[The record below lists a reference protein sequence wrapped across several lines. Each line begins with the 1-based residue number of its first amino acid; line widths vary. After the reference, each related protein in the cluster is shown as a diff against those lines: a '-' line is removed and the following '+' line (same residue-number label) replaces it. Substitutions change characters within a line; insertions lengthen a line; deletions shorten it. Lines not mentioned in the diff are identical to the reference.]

1 MNAAPPS
8 GDLRLLLFSH
18 VVCRPESELDLG
30 QAALLIAE
38 PEYPDLDIA
47 HYLGQLDL
55 LAARLSAQLS
65 TTATSGE
72 RAQQLI
78 ELLCEDGFRC
88 DPGDY
93 DDPQASFLNYVLDE
107 RHGLPILL
115 SVVALEVARR
125 CAVPLSGVA
134 FPGHF
139 LLRGESEKGAP
150 PLLFDPTTGE
160 ALEHADLHALIVR
173 ATGKQ
178 RQIHKSD
185 IEPAPRHA
193 ILARMLGNLRNIYL
207 RHSDVPRLQ
216 LAAER
221 LRLLDTHLPTSQGR
235 PRPSQFH

>member
-1 MNAAPPS
+1 MAPPS
-8 GDLRLLLFSH
+8 GDIRLLLFSH
-18 VVCRPESELDLG
+18 VVCRPDSELDLG
-30 QAALLIAE
+30 QAALVIAE
-38 PEYPDLDIA
+38 PEYPELDIA
-47 HYLGQLDL
+47 HYLGQLDA
-55 LAARLSAQLS
+55 LAERMSAQLS
-65 TTATSGE
+65 TTATAGE

-78 ELLCEDGFRC
+78 DLLCEDGFC
-88 DPGDY
+88 CEPGDY

-115 SVVALEVARR
+115 AVVAIEVARR
-125 CAVPLSGVA
+125 CGVSLHGVG

-173 ATGKQ
+173 ATGKP

-185 IEPAPRHA
+185 IAPAPKHA
-193 ILARMLGNLRNIYL
+193 ILARLLGNLRNIYL
-207 RHSDVPRLQ
+207 RHGDVARLQ

-221 LRLLDTHLPTSQGR
+221 LRLLDTHLPTPSGR
-235 PRPSQFH
+235 PSPSQFH

>member
-1 MNAAPPS
+1 MAVPGPA

-18 VVCRPESELDLG
+18 VVCRPDAEVDLG
-30 QAALLIAE
+30 QAALVIAE
-38 PEYPDLDIA
+38 PEYPDLDVA
-47 HYLGQLDL
+47 YYLGKLDE
-55 LAARLSAQLS
+55 LAYRIRGHLS
-65 TTATSGE
+65 TSATDGE

-78 ELLCEDGFRC
+78 ERLCEEGFC
-88 DPGDY
+88 CEPGDY

-115 SVVALEVARR
+115 SVVAIEVALR
-125 CAVPLSGVA
+125 CAVPLYGVS

-160 ALEHADLHALIVR
+160 ALEHADLHALLVR

-185 IEPAPRHA
+185 IAPAPKHA
-193 ILARMLGNLRNIYL
+193 ILARLLGNLRNIYL
-207 RHSDVPRLQ
+207 RHGDVARLQ

-221 LRLLDTHLPTSQGR
+221 LRLLETHLPTQHGR
-235 PRPSQFH
+235 PSSSQFH